1 MALGSVWR
9 VRAWG
14 TVTSAS
20 SASARNLDIALFWG
34 GTKINVVAAFVVKI
48 STVATALPWEVEFLV
63 NGGGASSAN
72 VLASGVSTIA
82 LGAAAAP
89 IPIQTFTSGVSVT
102 SGSQTLD
109 LQVAF
114 SVLVSGDS
122 SLAQGITME
131 RLQ

>member
-1 MALGSVWR
+1 MASGSVWR

-20 SASARNLDIALFWG
+20 SATARNLDLALFWG
-34 GTKINVVAAFVVKI
+34 GTKINVVVAFVVKT
-48 STVATALPWEVEFLV
+48 STVATALPWEAEWMVS
-63 NGGGASSAN
+63 GGGVSSAS
-72 VLASGVSTIA
+72 VLATGQSPITNGTITGATMVDAFVSGVGI
-82 LGAAAAP
+82 
-89 IPIQTFTSGVSVT
+89 T